1 MNKQFTL
8 QQIADACGISKP
20 AVSKQ
25 AKKHAWPYTEKSV
38 TGGKQRLFSLEVLPS
53 DIQQALLKQAGID
66 NVNQNHEAFA
76 NIETYQAG
84 LELARKTD
92 ELTLEK
98 ARIKIESAAQFAAM
112 KEGKKKQ
119 RAKACRWVVES
130 LFAYRRTVRGN
141 KKVTRFA
148 YVEAFNNG
156 DFNAPEWVYEHM
168 PKYHGQRSLTEASL
182 RRWEYN
188 YSNKGMMGLVDGYG
202 KRRGHSIID
211 SDKGLWTTI
220 LGAMLNSPHIK
231 AGDLLKLFQVKY
243 ADRKLPSKKS
253 IQRWMND
260 WREHNHQLWLYM
272 SNPDK
277 WKNVHMAA
285 FGSHQ
290 ERIERLNQVW
300 EMDSTP
306 GDWML
311 TDGRHSV
318 VGVIDLYSRRMK
330 LLVSKTSKAS
340 AVCQV
345 YRRAVLDWGV
355 NEITRT
361 DNGKDYVS
369 NQFTDVLYAMDITH
383 ELCVPFASEQ
393 KGTIE
398 RALQTMSHSILDL
411 LPGFIGHN
419 VAERKVIEARKSF
432 ASRIMSKDEVVEVSI
447 SSEELQEKLDQWVEH
462 EYHHSPHS
470 GLNNKTPFEVA
481 TAWTQPIKRIHDE
494 RALDALLMDV
504 NQERVMGKKGLRIDG
519 HFYFAGALLSRMGE
533 SFRIKRDERDL
544 GRVYVY
550 EKDEPEFVCIAECPT
565 LLGISQKDAA
575 AGMKSKQRK
584 WLSEQAKDLRKLKRE
599 MKMNIP
605 QIVLEDKIEKS
616 KNVTVLP
623 PKSVPYTTPALE
635 AAGEA
640 ARALDGPQE
649 TKTDFDRQA
658 FEAEFEKAQPQPVV
672 NMNDPYE
679 NYQRWAR
686 IEQRIANGLQV
697 DIKDRNGLQKYQ
709 QTTEYRSMKSFFE
722 DFGLSVEEG

>member
-1 MNKQFTL
+1 
-8 QQIADACGISKP
+8 
-20 AVSKQ
+20 
-25 AKKHAWPYTEKSV
+25 
-38 TGGKQRLFSLEVLPS
+38 
-53 DIQQALLKQAGID
+53 
-66 NVNQNHEAFA
+66 
-76 NIETYQAG
+76 
-84 LELARKTD
+84 
-92 ELTLEK
+92 
-98 ARIKIESAAQFAAM
+98 
-112 KEGKKKQ
+112 
-119 RAKACRWVVES
+119 
-130 LFAYRRTVRGN
+130 
-141 KKVTRFA
+141 
-148 YVEAFNNG
+148 AFNKG
-156 DFNAPEWVYEHM
+156 DFNAPEWVFEHM

-188 YSNKGMMGLVDGYG
+188 YNNHGMMGLVDGYG

-211 SDKGLWTTI
+211 SDKDLWTTI

-253 IQRWMND
+253 IQRWMNS
-260 WREHNHQLWLYM
+260 WRENNHQLWLYM
-272 SNPDK
+272 TNPDK
-277 WKNVHMAA
+277 WKNVCMAA
-285 FGSHQ
+285 FGSQH
-290 ERIERLNQVW
+290 ERVKRLNQVW

-318 VGVIDLYSRRMK
+318 IGVIDLYSRRMK

-369 NQFTDVLYAMDITH
+369 NRFTDVLSAMEVTH
-383 ELCVPFASEQ
+383 ELCLPFASEQ

-447 SSEELQEKLDQWVEH
+447 SSEELQEKLDQWVEY
-462 EYHHSPHS
+462 EYHQNPHS

-504 NQERVMGKKGLRIDG
+504 KGERTARKEGLKIDNY
-519 HFYFAGALLSRMGE
+519 FYISDVLLSRIGE
-533 SFRIKRDERDL
+533 EFSVKRDEREL

-550 EKDEPEFVCIAECPT
+550 EVDKPEFVCVAECPI

-584 WLSEQAKDLRKLKRE
+584 WLSEQAKDLHKLKRE
-599 MKMNIP
+599 MNMNIP

-640 ARALDGPQE
+640 ARALDGPE
-649 TKTDFDRQA
+649 MMKTDIDRQA
-658 FEAEFEKAQPQPVV
+658 FEAEFEKVQPQPVV

-679 NYQRWAR
+679 NYKRWAR
-686 IEQRIANGLQV
+686 IEQRIADGLKV